1 MFGSAEVLPPMVAEI
16 AAPAATVYG
25 LLSLDLPNVMVRP
38 MPDAS
43 TEGRLARIDAE
54 AGGHWRSVE
63 VVIPAPPDTV
73 TYRMISGPCSRLERR
88 FHILPRNGHS
98 RLLVEGHWVP
108 GGVFNRLG
116 GQKQVALATRSLLAM
131 VQQQAEG
138 MARGAGAGRTT
149 PLWRSP
155 SPQGAE
161 SLSVLLRRLHA
172 AVEQQELL
180 EWGAGGHAAGVARL
194 ASALADSL
202 HLDPELCRAL
212 GTAATLHDVGK
223 TQVEA
228 RLFDRTTTLTAS
240 GQSSIEQHSELGAEL
255 VAALPSSEILIPAIR
270 HHHERWDGTGY
281 PDRLAGTAIPLAA
294 RILSVAEAADAMQR
308 GVGGRPER
316 SVRDTATI
324 LERHAGSQWDREI
337 AHRMAAILM
346 RAE

>member
-25 LLSLDLPNVMVRP
+25 LLSLDLPNAMVRP

-43 TEGRLARIDAE
+43 TEGRLARVGAE

-88 FHILPRNGHS
+88 FHILSRNGHS

-116 GQKQVALATRSLLAM
+116 GQKQVAQATRSLLAM
-131 VQQQAEG
+131 VQQQAEEI
-138 MARGAGAGRTT
+138 ARGDDMGQGA

-155 SPQGAE
+155 SRGGE
-161 SLSVLLRRLHA
+161 SLSVLRRRLHTA
-172 AVEQQELL
+172 IEQQELI
-180 EWGAGGHAAGVARL
+180 EWGLGGHAAGVARL
-194 ASALADSL
+194 TADLAAALQLA
-202 HLDPELCRAL
+202 PELCRAIVV
-212 GTAATLHDVGK
+212 AATLHDLGK
-223 TQVEA
+223 TRLEA
-228 RLFDRTTTLTAS
+228 RLFDRSTTLTAT
-240 GQSSIEQHSELGAEL
+240 GQSSIEQHAALGAEL
-255 VAALPSSEILIPAIR
+255 VAALPDSEILIPAIR

-281 PDRLAGTAIPLAA
+281 PDRLAGTAIPLPA

-308 GVGGRPER
+308 RVGGRPER
-316 SVRDTATI
+316 SARDTATI

-337 AHRMAAILM
+337 AYRMAAILM